1 MILFG
6 AKGKRAQA
14 EKRAEETA
22 DFMSAKA
29 KGSKAAKATKKAA
42 KKPITKPTIKEDDE
56 NG

>member
-14 EKRAEETA
+14 EKKAEETA
-22 DFMSAKA
+22 VFMPGKM
-29 KGSKAAKATKKAA
+29 KGNKAAKVTKKATKK
-42 KKPITKPTIKEDDE
+42 PITKEDDE